1 MENRGAINRGKRE
14 REIKRERERCA
25 KQNVMLMSSTMG
37 RDSVFAERLIIN
49 SSSAFMLVAINRH
62 LDLVF

>member
-49 SSSAFMLVAINRH
+49 SSSAFMLVAII
-62 LDLVF
+62 DLVF